1 VLTEYWTLAVIGRGF
16 FLKQIGRGIIQSN
29 FMGLL
34 GLGCEQKFPGSSVDT
49 YTQVLAKHK

>member
-1 VLTEYWTLAVIGRGF
+1 VLTEYCALAVIGRGF
-16 FLKQIGRGIIQSN
+16 FLKQIGRGITQSD

-34 GLGCEQKFPGSSVDT
+34 GLGCEQKFPGSSADT

>member
-1 VLTEYWTLAVIGRGF
+1 VPLLSLAEEF
-16 FLKQIGRGIIQSN
+16 FLKQIGRGITQSD

-34 GLGCEQKFPGSSVDT
+34 GLGCEQKFPGSSADT